1 LSDLRYKAFMS
12 YSHASDAPLAASL
25 QSSLSRFAKPW
36 YRLRTMRVFLDKTS
50 LSANPA
56 LWPTIEEALGQ
67 SEYFLLLASPTSAN
81 SQWVQQEVHWWL
93 HNRTAE
99 KLVLCL
105 TDGVILWDNK
115 AGDFDWGKTNA
126 ISTTLKG
133 VFPSEPLYADFHPAK
148 TANKYSNTDPVFRD
162 ALLDVAA
169 PLMGRP
175 KDDLD
180 GEDIRLH
187 RKAERTA
194 WAAAFFIVVLGLAA
208 GVGVT
213 MAHQRQKIAA
223 SRALASEATS
233 HVDDRSLAMLLSI
246 ESRRISDTVESRR
259 SLLTAI
265 QRLPNAE
272 AFLWGHTDAV
282 TKAVLSPDGQT
293 VLSAGWDNRIVLWN
307 AASHQPIGQPI
318 LSPKGLVGVA
328 FNPDGSQFAS
338 ASSGSITIWDTKSRQ
353 PIGAPLRAKEDF
365 VHIAFSS
372 KGDMLAAS
380 TAAYGNHPSVVFL
393 WSLANHQQIGDPI
406 PGANLAFSPDDC
418 LLAVAQYGDLI
429 LYDLRKHR
437 VFRKPLT
444 GHDKNISTIAFSP
457 DGSTVAAG
465 AEDKTIILWD
475 VESGQ
480 SLGTLAGHTE
490 TVSSLLFERNGETL
504 LSGSLGGTIIRW
516 DLENMKPLATLIKGF
531 GAYISSIFSS
541 RDGHLNSLALDKE
554 RVILLNLNGDPPLG
568 HRIDATDSSSSNVAF
583 SPDGRLLASA
593 GEFGDVV
600 LWDVASGQVSG
611 DPLSGHE
618 RQVSSVA
625 FASDGKILVSGS
637 MDGSIIFWDMSSRT
651 ALGPPVKALRSPV
664 WSLACSPDGKTVVVG
679 GDAEL
684 VFWDLATRKQIGS
697 PVTSQKDRI
706 WTLAFSPDG
715 DLLASAGNNLV
726 VMIWK
731 NGQPG
736 QLLKTLGTPMQS
748 EDFELMPVG
757 VSFNAD
763 GTMLATSTQGHS
775 VTLWNVK
782 GWNPIPPVLYGYSQ
796 SVSSVAF
803 SADSKVLASGSA
815 DGDIRIWDV
824 ESHELIGSLG
834 VPPEAVNS
842 ITFEPRKGILASVGE
857 DNSIVLWNVDF
868 DNWISQACRIANRN
882 LTPKEWNTFFGTRS
896 YRKTCPSL

>member
-1 LSDLRYKAFMS
+1 VS
-12 YSHASDAPLAASL
+12 YSHESDARLAASL
-25 QSSLSRFAKPW
+25 QASLSRFAKPW

-56 LWPTIEEALGQ
+56 LWPTIEQSLGQ
-67 SEYFLLLASPTSAN
+67 SEYFLLMASPTSAN
-81 SQWVQQEVHWWL
+81 SGWVQQEVHWWL
-93 HNRTAE
+93 QNRNTA
-99 KLVLCL
+99 KLVVCL

-115 AGDFDWGKTNA
+115 AADFDWRKTNA
-126 ISTTLKG
+126 IPPSLKG
-133 VFPSEPLYADFHPAK
+133 VFPSEPLYADFRAAK
-148 TANKYSNTDPVFRD
+148 AANKYSNSDPAFRD

-180 GEDIRLH
+180 GEDIRFH

-194 WAAAFFIVVLGLAA
+194 WAAAFFIVALGLTA
-208 GVGVT
+208 GVGVN

-246 ESRRISDTVESRR
+246 ESRRIADTVESRR

-272 AFLWGHTDAV
+272 AFLWGHTDVV

-293 VLSAGWDNRIVLWN
+293 VLSAGWDDRIVLWN
-307 AASHQPIGQPI
+307 AATHQPIGQPI
-318 LSPKGLVGVA
+318 PCYKGLVGVA
-328 FNPDGSQFAS
+328 FSPDGSRFAS
-338 ASSGSITIWDTKSRQ
+338 ASSGSIVLWDTTSRKA
-353 PIGAPLRAKEDF
+353 IGEPFRAKEDF
-365 VHIAFSS
+365 VHVAFSS
-372 KGDMLAAS
+372 KGNLLAAS
-380 TAAYGNHPSVVFL
+380 TASYGNHPAVVFL
-393 WSLANHQQIGDPI
+393 WNLANHQLVGDSI
-406 PGANLAFSPDDC
+406 PGSNFAFNPDDS

-437 VFRKPLT
+437 VFRKPLK

-457 DGSTVAAG
+457 DGTIVAAG

-475 VESGQ
+475 VKSGQ
-480 SLGTLAGHTE
+480 SLGELVGHTE
-490 TVSSLLFERNGETL
+490 TVSSLLFEHNGETL

-531 GAYISSIFSS
+531 GASISSIFSS
-541 RDGHLNSLALDKE
+541 PDGRLNSLALDKE
-554 RVILLNLNGDPPLG
+554 RVILLNVNDDPPLG
-568 HRIDATDSSSSNVAF
+568 RRIKAANSGSSNVAF
-583 SPDGRLLASA
+583 SPDGRILASS
-593 GEFGDVV
+593 GEFGNVV
-600 LWDVASGQVSG
+600 LWDVGTGQLSGT
-611 DPLSGHE
+611 PLSGHE

-625 FASDGKILVSGS
+625 FAPNGKILVSGS

-651 ALGPPVKALRSPV
+651 PLGPPVKALRSPV
-664 WSLACSPDGKTVVVG
+664 WSLACSQDGKSVVAG

-684 VFWDLATRKQIGS
+684 VFWDLATRRQLGP

-706 WTLAFSPDG
+706 WALVFSPDG
-715 DLLASAGNNLV
+715 DLLASVGNNLV

-736 QLLKTLGTPMQS
+736 HLLKTLGSPAQG
-748 EDFELMPVG
+748 EDIEVMPAG
-757 VSFNAD
+757 VSFSTD

-775 VTLWNVK
+775 VTIWNIK
-782 GWNPIPPVLYGYSQ
+782 DWQALPPVLYGHTQ
-796 SVSSVAF
+796 AVSSVAF
-803 SADSKVLASGSA
+803 RADDKVLASASA

-824 ESHELIGSLG
+824 QAHELIGSLG

-842 ITFEPRKGILASVGE
+842 ITFEPRSAILASVGG
-857 DNSIVLWNVDF
+857 DDSIVLWNVDF
-868 DNWISQACRIANRN
+868 DFWASQACRVANRN
-882 LTPKEWNTFFGTRS
+882 LTPKEWNTFFGTKS
-896 YRKTCPSL
+896 YRRTCPRF

>member
-1 LSDLRYKAFMS
+1 MTDLRYKAFVS
-12 YSHASDAPLAASL
+12 YSHASDAPLAAAL

-36 YRLRTMRVFLDKTS
+36 YQLRSMRVFLDKTS

-56 LWPTIEEALGQ
+56 LWPTIEQALGQ

-81 SQWVQQEVHWWL
+81 SPWVQQEVHWWL
-93 HNRTAE
+93 QNRTAE

-115 AGDFDWGKTNA
+115 AEDFDWDKTNA
-126 ISTTLKG
+126 IPTSLKG
-133 VFPSEPLYADFHPAK
+133 AFPSEPLYADFHAAK
-148 TANKYSNTDPVFRD
+148 TANKYSNANPVFRD

-169 PLMGRP
+169 PLMGQP

-187 RKAERTA
+187 RKAERIA
-194 WAAAFFIVVLGLAA
+194 WSAAFFIVVLALAA

-213 MAHQRQKIAA
+213 MAHQRQKVAA

-246 ESRRISDTVESRR
+246 ESRTIADTVESRR

-272 AFLWGHTDAV
+272 AFLWGHTNDV

-293 VLSAGWDNRIVLWN
+293 VLSAGWDNRIALWSS
-307 AASHQPIGQPI
+307 ATHQLIGQPI
-318 LSPKGLVGVA
+318 PCPKGLVGVA
-328 FNPDGSQFAS
+328 FSPDGSQFAS
-338 ASSGSITIWDTKSRQ
+338 ASSGSIVLWDTKSRQ
-353 PIGAPLRAKEDF
+353 PVGVPFRAKEDF
-365 VHIAFSS
+365 VHVAFSS

-393 WSLANHQQIGDPI
+393 WSLANHQLIGDPI
-406 PGANLAFSPDDC
+406 PGANFAFNPADS
-418 LLAVAQYGDLI
+418 LLAIAQYGDLV

-444 GHDKNISTIAFSP
+444 GHDKNVSTIAFSP
-457 DGSTVAAG
+457 DGSAVAAG

-475 VESGQ
+475 VESGR

-490 TVSSLLFERNGETL
+490 TVSSLLFEHDGETL

-516 DLENMKPLATLIKGF
+516 DLENMKPSATLIKGN
-531 GAYISSIFSS
+531 GASISSIFSS
-541 RDGHLNSLALDKE
+541 TDSHMSALALDKE
-554 RVILLNLNGDPPLG
+554 RVILLNLKDDPPLG
-568 HRIDATDSSSSNVAF
+568 HRINAADSSSSNVAF

-618 RQVSSVA
+618 RAVSSLA
-625 FASDGKILVSGS
+625 FAPDGKILVSGS
-637 MDGSIIFWDMSSRT
+637 MDGSIIFWDMSSRA

-664 WSLACSPDGKTVVVG
+664 WSLACSPDSKTVVLG

-684 VFWDLATRKQIGS
+684 AFWDLATRKQIGT
-697 PVTSQKDRI
+697 PVNSQKDRI
-706 WTLAFSPDG
+706 WKLAFSPVG

-736 QLLKTLGTPMQS
+736 QLLKTLGTPMQG
-748 EDFELMPVG
+748 EDFEVMPVG

-763 GTMLATSTQGHS
+763 GTILASSSQSHS

-782 GWNPIPPVLYGYSQ
+782 GWYPIPPLLYGHTQ
-796 SVSSVAF
+796 AVSGVAF
-803 SADSKVLASGSA
+803 SRDGKVLASGSA
-815 DGDIRIWDV
+815 DGDIRLWDV
-824 ESHELIGSLG
+824 QTHELIGSLG
-834 VPPEAVNS
+834 VPPDAVKS
-842 ITFEPRKGILASVGE
+842 ITFEPRNDILASVGE
-857 DNSIVLWNVDF
+857 DNSIVLWNVNF
-868 DNWISQACRIANRN
+868 DDWIGQACRIANRN
-882 LTPKEWNTFFGTRS
+882 LTPKEWNTFFGTQS
-896 YRKTCPSL
+896 YRKTCPNR

>member
-1 LSDLRYKAFMS
+1 MSDLRYKAFMS

>member
-1 LSDLRYKAFMS
+1 MTDLRYKAFIS
-12 YSHASDAPLAASL
+12 YSHASDARLAAAL
-25 QSSLSRFAKPW
+25 QSSLTRFAKPW
-36 YRLRTMRVFLDKTS
+36 YRLRTMLVFLDKTS

-67 SEYFLLLASPTSAN
+67 SEYFLLLASPSSAN

-93 HNRTAE
+93 QNRTAE

-115 AGDFDWGKTNA
+115 TGDFDWEKTNA
-126 ISTTLKG
+126 IPTCLKG
-133 VFPSEPLYADFHPAK
+133 AFPSEPLYADFHAAK
-148 TANKYSNTDPVFRD
+148 ASDKYSNSDPIFRD

-169 PLMGRP
+169 PLMGRR

-194 WAAAFFIVVLGLAA
+194 WAAALFMVVLGLAA

-233 HVDDRSLAMLLSI
+233 HVDDRSLALLLSI

-265 QRLPNAE
+265 ERLPNAE

-293 VLSAGWDNRIVLWN
+293 VLSAGWDNRIVFWN
-307 AASHQPIGQPI
+307 AVTHQPVGDPI
-318 LSPKGLVGVA
+318 PCPAGLVGAA
-328 FNPDGSQFAS
+328 FSPDGSQFAS
-338 ASSGSITIWDTKSRQ
+338 ASSGSIVLWGTKSRQ
-353 PIGAPLRAKEDF
+353 PIGAPFRAKEDF
-365 VHIAFSS
+365 VHVAFSS
-372 KGDMLAAS
+372 KDDMLAAS

-393 WSLANHQQIGDPI
+393 WSLASHQQIGDPI
-406 PGANLAFSPDDC
+406 PGANFAFSPDDSI
-418 LLAVAQYGDLI
+418 LAVAQYGDLV
-429 LYDLRKHR
+429 LYDLGKHR
-437 VFRKPLT
+437 VLRKPLT
-444 GHDKNISTIAFSP
+444 GHKKNISTIAFSP
-457 DGSTVAAG
+457 DGSAVAAG
-465 AEDKTIILWD
+465 AEDNTIILWD

-480 SLGTLAGHTE
+480 SLGTLEGHTE
-490 TVSSLLFERNGETL
+490 TVSSLLFDHDGETL
-504 LSGSLGGTIIRW
+504 FSGSLGGTIIRW
-516 DLENMKPLATLIKGF
+516 DLEEMKPSATLINSN
-531 GAYISSIFSS
+531 GASISSIFSTP
-541 RDGHLNSLALDKE
+541 DGHLSALALDKE

-568 HRIDATDSSSSNVAF
+568 HRINAAESGSSNVAF
-583 SPDGRLLASA
+583 SPDARLLASA

-600 LWDVASGQVSG
+600 LWDVASGQRSG

-618 RQVSSVA
+618 RAVSSLA
-625 FASDGKILVSGS
+625 FAPDGKILVSGS
-637 MDGSIIFWDMSSRT
+637 MDGSILFWDMSSRT
-651 ALGPPVKALRSPV
+651 AFGPPVQALRSPV
-664 WSLACSPDGKTVVVG
+664 WSLACSPDGKIVVLG
-679 GDAEL
+679 GDGEL
-684 VFWDLATRKQIGS
+684 VFWDIATRKPIGV

-706 WTLAFSPDG
+706 WKLAFSPDG
-715 DLLASAGNNLV
+715 NSLASAGNNLV

-736 QLLKTLGTPMQS
+736 QLLKTLGTPVQGK
-748 EDFELMPVG
+748 DFEVMPVG

-782 GWNPIPPVLYGYSQ
+782 DWHPIPPVLYGHTQ
-796 SVSSVAF
+796 AVSGVAF
-803 SADSKVLASGSA
+803 SRDGKVLASGSA
-815 DGDIRIWDV
+815 DGAIRIWDV
-824 ESHELIGSLG
+824 QAHELIGSLG
-834 VPPEAVNS
+834 APPEAINS
-842 ITFEPRKGILASVGE
+842 ITYEPRKDILASVGE
-857 DNSIVLWNVDF
+857 DNSIVLWNVNF
-868 DNWISQACRIANRN
+868 DDWTSQACRIANRN
-882 LTPKEWNTFFGTRS
+882 LTQKEWNTFFGTKS
-896 YRKTCPSL
+896 YQKTCPHL

>member
-1 LSDLRYKAFMS
+1 MS

-93 HNRTAE
+93 HNGTAE

-531 GAYISSIFSS
+531 GASISSIFSS

-684 VFWDLATRKQIGS
+684 VFWDLATRKQIGP

-782 GWNPIPPVLYGYSQ
+782 GWHPIPPVLYGYSQ

>member
-1 LSDLRYKAFMS
+1 
-12 YSHASDAPLAASL
+12 
-25 QSSLSRFAKPW
+25 
-36 YRLRTMRVFLDKTS
+36 MRVFLDKTS

-56 LWPTIEEALGQ
+56 LWPTIEQALGQ

-93 HNRTAE
+93 RNRTAE

-169 PLMGRP
+169 PLMERP
-175 KDDLD
+175 KDDVD

-246 ESRRISDTVESRR
+246 ESRRIADTVESRR

-265 QRLPNAE
+265 QRIPNAE

-318 LSPKGLVGVA
+318 LSPKGLGGVA
-328 FNPDGSQFAS
+328 FNPDGTQFAS
-338 ASSGSITIWDTKSRQ
+338 ASSGTIVLWDTKSRQ

-406 PGANLAFSPDDC
+406 PGANLAFSPDDS

-429 LYDLRKHR
+429 LYDLRKNR

-457 DGSTVAAG
+457 DGGTVAAG

-480 SLGTLAGHTE
+480 SLGTLEGHTE
-490 TVSSLLFERNGETL
+490 TVSSLLFEHNGETL

-531 GAYISSIFSS
+531 GASISSIFSS
-541 RDGHLNSLALDKE
+541 RDGHLNSLALDKD
-554 RVILLNLNGDPPLG
+554 RVILLNPNGDPPLG
-568 HRIDATDSSSSNVAF
+568 HRINAADSSSSNAAF

-618 RQVSSVA
+618 RAVSSLA
-625 FASDGKILVSGS
+625 FAPDGKILVSGS

-664 WSLACSPDGKTVVVG
+664 WSLACRPDGKTVVVG

-706 WTLAFSPDG
+706 WKLAFSPDG

-731 NGQPG
+731 NGEPG

-748 EDFELMPVG
+748 EDFEVMPVG

-775 VTLWNVK
+775 VTLWNTK
-782 GWNPIPPVLYGYSQ
+782 GWHPIPPVLYGHSQ

-803 SADSKVLASGSA
+803 SRDSKVLASGSA
-815 DGDIRIWDV
+815 DSDIRIWDV

-868 DNWISQACRIANRN
+868 DDWINQACRIANRN